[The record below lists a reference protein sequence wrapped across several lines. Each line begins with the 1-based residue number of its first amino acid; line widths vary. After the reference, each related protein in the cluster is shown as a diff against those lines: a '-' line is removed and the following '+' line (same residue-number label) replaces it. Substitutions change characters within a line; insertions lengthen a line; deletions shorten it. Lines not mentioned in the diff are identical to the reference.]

1 MVDLCLS
8 GILPY
13 TSVGTHRSTDVTRTV
28 LHNAAKTPDDRL
40 TTGEA
45 AKLLNS
51 SRQHVVNLCRRGVLP
66 YTSIGT
72 HRRIRR
78 QDLEAIQSRTERLRR
93 EDRRSLRLSYATA
106 GKIVSDPPAAIER
119 ARHQI
124 ALMRPTARGQAR
136 LWIDEWSGLL
146 DGPLETQLATVT
158 DPSLRGREMRQNSP
172 FAGLLTDEERATIIA
187 HWRSH
192 SSKQ

>member
-1 MVDLCLS
+1 M
-8 GILPY
+8 
-13 TSVGTHRSTDVTRTV
+13 TRTV
-28 LHNAAKTPDDRL
+28 LHDAADVPDDLL

-78 QDLEAIQSRTERLRR
+78 QDLEALTSRTERLRR
-93 EDRRSLRLSYATA
+93 EDRRSLWLAYATA
-106 GKIVSDPPAAIER
+106 GKIVSDPSVTIER

-124 ALMRPTARGQAR
+124 DLMRPTARGQAR
-136 LWIDEWSGLL
+136 LWIDDWSQLL
-146 DGPLETQLATVT
+146 DGPIETLLATLT

-172 FAGLLTDEERATIIA
+172 FAGLLNDDERAAIIA

-192 SSKQ
+192 ASTQ

>member
-1 MVDLCLS
+1 M
-8 GILPY
+8 
-13 TSVGTHRSTDVTRTV
+13 
-28 LHNAAKTPDDRL
+28 
-40 TTGEA
+40 
-45 AKLLNS
+45 
-51 SRQHVVNLCRRGVLP
+51 LP

-78 QDLEAIQSRTERLRR
+78 QDLEALQSRTERLRR
-93 EDRRSLRLSYATA
+93 EDRRSLWLAYATA

-146 DGPLETQLATVT
+146 DGPIETLLATVT

-187 HWRSH
+187 QLAQSFEQAVNRDSSPTSSELRPVSLVTATSSYSAVNRS
-192 SSKQ
+192 SARTATLNFPTK

>member
-1 MVDLCLS
+1 M
-8 GILPY
+8 
-13 TSVGTHRSTDVTRTV
+13 TRTV
-28 LHNAAKTPDDRL
+28 LHDAAEVPDDLL

-78 QDLEAIQSRTERLRR
+78 QDLEALRSRTGRLRR
-93 EDRRSLRLSYATA
+93 EDRRSLWLAYATA
-106 GKIVSDPPAAIER
+106 GKIVSDPPTAVER

-136 LWIDEWSGLL
+136 TARSEHRETRRSRTPPGSDERVAHLPVRFLIARALPAPRLIAGVGGRRARPAIAR
-146 DGPLETQLATVT
+146 DRTVT
-158 DPSLRGREMRQNSP
+158 
-172 FAGLLTDEERATIIA
+172 A
-187 HWRSH
+187 
-192 SSKQ
+192 